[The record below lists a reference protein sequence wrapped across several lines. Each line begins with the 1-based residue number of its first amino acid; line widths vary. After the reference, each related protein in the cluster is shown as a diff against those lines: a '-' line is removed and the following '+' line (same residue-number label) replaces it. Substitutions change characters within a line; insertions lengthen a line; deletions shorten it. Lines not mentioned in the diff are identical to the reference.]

1 MDSPFQVA
9 HPIHVPSWW
18 STFSPPP
25 SIMCPI
31 SRTHRNL
38 SGFIPSF
45 WRLRKKAY
53 IITQKKYGT
62 GAVQFVVAWA
72 AQQCSQGPGLFPSSV
87 PPSSLCWLWP
97 HACFPTA
104 AVWLL
109 LLCVAT
115 HMTRARFYIAILGV
129 PQLAL
134 FFFFPES
141 CRIRCLIWEGSMVKK
156 TKLIFEEV
164 LITYLG
170 YLCKIS
176 DSFFF

>member
-9 HPIHVPSWW
+9 HCIHVPSWW

-25 SIMCPI
+25 SIMSPI
-31 SRTHRNL
+31 SRTHRNW
-38 SGFIPSF
+38 SGFISSF
-45 WRLRKKAY
+45 WRLRIKAY

-62 GAVQFVVAWA
+62 WSVQFVVAWA

-109 LLCVAT
+109 LLRVAT
-115 HMTRARFYIAILGV
+115 HMTWARFCIAILGV
-129 PQLAL
+129 PQLPLL
-134 FFFFPES
+134 FSES

-156 TKLIFEEV
+156 DKTDFWRGFNNVSWSFVQNKWL
-164 LITYLG
+164 
-170 YLCKIS
+170 
-176 DSFFF
+176 FFFF